1 MAKEKKEAVEFDE
14 AVHGADLK
22 KLLVEAADHKLK
34 ISGFQVLIADIRTR
48 AKDEL
53 GVDGKMFNR
62 LLTLYFKSTRD
73 EFEAETEEAIELYDS
88 VFPK

>member
-1 MAKEKKEAVEFDE
+1 MAKEKKEPVEFDE

-22 KLLVEAADHKLK
+22 KLIVEAADHKLK
-34 ISGFQVLIADIRTR
+34 ISGFQVLIKDIRDR

-62 LLTLYFKSTRD
+62 LLTLYFKLLLMKILFQSR
-73 EFEAETEEAIELYDS
+73 S
-88 VFPK
+88 VEN

>member
-1 MAKEKKEAVEFDE
+1 MAKKEKEAVVFDE
-14 AVHGADLK
+14 AIHGAELK
-22 KLLVEAADHKLK
+22 KLIVDAADNKLK
-34 ISGFQVLIADIRTR
+34 ISGFQTLISDTRTK
-48 AKDEL
+48 AKDDL

-62 LLTLYFKSTRD
+62 LLNLYFKSTRD